1 MSSDLHEGSVADDS
15 ALGAKTQDTAERLW
29 GMGRLFEAIGS
40 FAIGRADGVIGN
52 RLKGRSEG
60 FSLG

>member
-15 ALGAKTQDTAERLW
+15 ALGAKTQDAAERLW
-29 GMGRLFEAIGS
+29 GMGRLFE
-40 FAIGRADGVIGN
+40 AIGRADGVIGN